1 MGFFTKLF
9 GNKNKIENS
18 SDIEFVQKN
27 YVDIINYWSGIIEG
41 TKKLKDGSIFN
52 DFTVFNTKHLE
63 YSKHQIQLALINR
76 GINSKDEKDFEGTQV
91 CYMYTANFSDSVK
104 DKYVSSTQKITDLVM
119 KYGEKDT
126 DKLMNEMAKLPDD
139 EKESKEF
146 FKAITNDQM
155 RYVKFFK
162 EMVKKSKK

>member
-9 GNKNKIENS
+9 EKKNKKEKK
-18 SDIEFVQKN
+18 SDVKFVQKN
-27 YVDIINYWSGIIEG
+27 YSDIINYWSGIIEG

-76 GINSKDEKDFEGTQV
+76 GINSRDKKDFEGTQV
-91 CYMYTANFSDSVK
+91 CYMYTANFNDSVK
-104 DKYVSSTQKITDLVM
+104 DKYVSGTQKITDLVM

-126 DKLMNEMAKLPDD
+126 DKLMDEMAKLPDN

-155 RYVKFFK
+155 RYSKFFE
-162 EMVKKSKK
+162 EMVKKSKE

>member
-9 GNKNKIENS
+9 GNKKDKK
-18 SDIEFVQKN
+18 SDVEFVQKN
-27 YVDIINYWSGIIEG
+27 YTDIINYWSGIIEG

-91 CYMYTANFSDSVK
+91 CYMYTANFNDSIK
-104 DKYVSSTQKITDLVM
+104 DKYVSSTQKINDLVM
-119 KYGEKDT
+119 KYGENDT
-126 DKLMNEMAKLPDD
+126 DKLMKEMAKLPHD

-155 RYVKFFK
+155 RNAKFFE
-162 EMVKKSKK
+162 EMVKKSQK